1 MMGNLSD
8 YIQLIIVVIAFGTY
22 VVILERRLT
31 RIETALE
38 YIQRQIQDL
47 AERLRDA

>member
-1 MMGNLSD
+1 MGNLSD
-8 YIQLIIVVIAFGTY
+8 YINVILVIVAFGTY

-38 YIQRQIQDL
+38 YIQRQIQGL